1 MKRVKISE
9 VCIISNGYAFKSSKY
24 VNDEGARIIRIT
36 NVQKGKIE
44 DNDPKLYPFE
54 ELEKLDSYKIFEGD
68 ILMSLTGNVG
78 RVGKFPKKL
87 LPAYINQRVCRVM
100 PKNDSLD
107 VNYLFHYLN
116 SSIFENEAINN
127 SAGAAQLN
135 LSSKWLANHEIPL
148 PPLAEQQVIAEK
160 LDQAQKIIDLNEAE
174 VARYDKLAQALF
186 IDMFGDPVQNP
197 KGWEMKKLGEI
208 TNKIGSGATP
218 RGGKESY
225 KEEGIALIRS
235 MNVYDNRFF
244 YKDLAFIDS
253 AQADK
258 LKNVCVEE
266 NDILFNITGAS
277 ICRSTI
283 VPKDVLPARVNQH
296 VSIIR
301 MKKSVATPLFVNHL
315 LISASVKRSLLNIGS
330 GGGAIM
336 QAITKQGLED
346 FEIILPPITLQNEFA
361 KRIEQIELLKNQAQ
375 QELEQSKNLFQSL
388 LQESFKG

>member
-148 PPLAEQQVIAEK
+148 PPLEEQQAIAEK

-197 KGWEMKKLGEI
+197 KGWEMKKLGEVCDVSSGSTPSRSVSEYWDNGTIPWIKTGEVKGNVIYETEEKI
-208 TNKIGSGATP
+208 TEMALKETSCKLYSKGSLLIAMYGQGKTRGNVAVMGIDATTNQACAVLSKNINLDVQYLLQLLKLNYEDLRNLG
-218 RGGKESY
+218 RGGNQPNLNV
-225 KEEGIALIRS
+225 GLI
-235 MNVYDNRFF
+235 
-244 YKDLAFIDS
+244 
-253 AQADK
+253 
-258 LKNVCVEE
+258 KNY
-266 NDILFNITGAS
+266 
-277 ICRSTI
+277 
-283 VPKDVLPARVNQH
+283 Q
-296 VSIIR
+296 IIY
-301 MKKSVATPLFVNHL
+301 
-315 LISASVKRSLLNIGS
+315 
-330 GGGAIM
+330 
-336 QAITKQGLED
+336 
-346 FEIILPPITLQNEFA
+346 PPITLQNEFA
-361 KRIEQIELLKNQAQ
+361 KRIEQIEILKNQAQ

>member
-1 MKRVKISE
+1 MERVKISKA
-9 VCIISNGYAFKSSKY
+9 VTIINDSVSEYKGKRPYLSTGNLDVSEIVDLEYFSFKEKPSRA
-24 VNDEGARIIRIT
+24 NL
-36 NVQKGKIE
+36 NVQA
-44 DNDPKLYPFE
+44 
-54 ELEKLDSYKIFEGD
+54 GD
-68 ILMSLTGNVG
+68 ILLARMKGTIKVKAVSEDEENIIVSTGFLVLRSKENVD
-78 RVGKFPKKL
+78 KQF
-87 LPAYINQRVCRVM
+87 
-100 PKNDSLD
+100 
-107 VNYLFHYLN
+107 LFHLFN
-116 SSIFENEAINN
+116 SSIFQNEKNELCTGATQKSINN
-127 SAGAAQLN
+127 NNFL
-135 LSSKWLANHEIPL
+135 KIEIPL
-148 PPLAEQQVIAEK
+148 PPLEEQQAIAEK

-361 KRIEQIELLKNQAQ
+361 KRIEQIEILKNQAQ

>member
-148 PPLAEQQVIAEK
+148 PPLAEQQTIAEK

-197 KGWEMKKLGEI
+197 KGWEVKKLGEVCTNILGGGTPSKSKPEFYIGDIPWVTPKDMKTKFIRNSIDHINKLAIENSSAKLIPVDSILMVIRSGILKHTLPVAINKVSVTINQDMKAFLPNNKI
-208 TNKIGSGATP
+208 TNTLFMLYFFKVCSYFLL
-218 RGGKESY
+218 GKVR
-225 KEEGIALIRS
+225 A
-235 MNVYDNRFF
+235 VTADNIEFNQ
-244 YKDLAFIDS
+244 I
-253 AQADK
+253 
-258 LKNVCVEE
+258 KN
-266 NDILFNITGAS
+266 
-277 ICRSTI
+277 
-283 VPKDVLPARVNQH
+283 
-296 VSIIR
+296 
-301 MKKSVATPLFVNHL
+301 
-315 LISASVKRSLLNIGS
+315 LNY
-330 GGGAIM
+330 
-336 QAITKQGLED
+336 
-346 FEIILPPITLQNEFA
+346 ILPPITLQNEFA
-361 KRIEQIELLKNQAQ
+361 KRIEQIEILKNQAQ

>member
-1 MKRVKISE
+1 MERVKLIDICKPKQWKTISGKDILEKGKYPVYGANGKIGFYNEYNHEKPTLLIGCRGSCGTIHISE
-9 VCIISNGYAFKSSKY
+9 
-24 VNDEGARIIRIT
+24 
-36 NVQKGKIE
+36 
-44 DNDPKLYPFE
+44 PFSYTSGNAMA
-54 ELEKLDSYKIFEGD
+54 LDG
-68 ILMSLTGNVG
+68 
-78 RVGKFPKKL
+78 
-87 LPAYINQRVCRVM
+87 
-100 PKNDSLD
+100 
-107 VNYLFHYLN
+107 
-116 SSIFENEAINN
+116 
-127 SAGAAQLN
+127 
-135 LSSKWLANHEIPL
+135 LSSKVDIKFLFYYLKQRGFDDVMSGGVQKQITKVGLEKVEIPL
-148 PPLAEQQVIAEK
+148 PPLVEQQAIAEK

-361 KRIEQIELLKNQAQ
+361 KRIEQIEILKNQAQ